1 MIQADVAVWSVC
13 RSAIGTQARVPS
25 TRTVQGNND
34 QTELAVL
41 QGTKE

>member
-13 RSAIGTQARVPS
+13 RSAMGTQAVPS

-41 QGTKE
+41 QATEE